1 MIKILNVA
9 CNDVRIRFSYRA
21 HWIFLLVIPLIFTA
35 ILGVAL
41 DEFGD
46 SNGSLPQVLVVDEDG
61 SDLSET
67 LLQALDRSGA
77 VQPLLVSK
85 DAAERAFN
93 EEEALAVVTVPE
105 GLRESL
111 IAGEVVE
118 LGLRRDATDESIV
131 AVEQA
136 LEGAARQVN
145 QTLGVA
151 HLSLSEAQSIRPF
164 ESPEERADYF
174 EQGLEMALV
183 AAEDGGMA
191 VEFTQAAEVNEQIAE
206 GFEQSSPG
214 ELVTWVLIT
223 LLGASEL
230 LVDER
235 LKGTLRR
242 LAITPTSRAQVLTG
256 KIVGQLG
263 TGIVQMVVLIG
274 FGAVAFGVDWG
285 RSYLALAMV
294 VLAFALAAVAL
305 GVALGTF
312 VRTRRQ
318 ASGLTIFFSMLL
330 GALGGA
336 WWPLEI
342 TPPSYQAAVRVLPST
357 WAMLGFQ
364 DVILRGQ
371 GPHGVLLETGAL
383 LAFAAVFFTVGIWR
397 FRYE

>member
-1 MIKILNVA
+1 M
-9 CNDVRIRFSYRA
+9 
-21 HWIFLLVIPLIFTA
+21 
-35 ILGVAL
+35 
-41 DEFGD
+41 
-46 SNGSLPQVLVVDEDG
+46 
-61 SDLSET
+61 
-67 LLQALDRSGA
+67 
-77 VQPLLVSK
+77 
-85 DAAERAFN
+85 
-93 EEEALAVVTVPE
+93 
-105 GLRESL
+105 
-111 IAGEVVE
+111 
-118 LGLRRDATDESIV
+118 
-131 AVEQA
+131 
-136 LEGAARQVN
+136 
-145 QTLGVA
+145 
-151 HLSLSEAQSIRPF
+151 
-164 ESPEERADYF
+164 
-174 EQGLEMALV
+174 
-183 AAEDGGMA
+183 
-191 VEFTQAAEVNEQIAE
+191 NEQIAE